1 MKFKDHKNVSQ
12 YLVESLNCKLKFR
25 HRWALVIGSVIPD
38 ITVYTYFRR
47 SDGGQKLRGHNYEN
61 SMDCMKQLVESVNND
76 KANSIMKYIHV
87 GMLLHYSA
95 DSFTYAHNSHFK
107 GTIGEHREYEMRL
120 HEELEEAMRNNISSE
135 TLNEVNDIF
144 ARIKELHDM
153 YLKEIPCCQ
162 IDCAYIF
169 DIVTYIF
176 ILLVGG
182 DYAQHVQV
190 NAA

>member
-1 MKFKDHKNVSQ
+1 
-12 YLVESLNCKLKFR
+12 
-25 HRWALVIGSVIPD
+25 
-38 ITVYTYFRR
+38 
-47 SDGGQKLRGHNYEN
+47 
-61 SMDCMKQLVESVNND
+61 
-76 KANSIMKYIHV
+76 
-87 GMLLHYSA
+87 
-95 DSFTYAHNSHFK
+95 
-107 GTIGEHREYEMRL
+107 MRL

-169 DIVTYIF
+169 D
-176 ILLVGG
+176 LLVGG
-182 DYAQHVQV
+182 DYAQHVQI